1 MTDLTIKQK
10 KFCDLYMKT
19 GNATQSYIKA
29 GYKTTGNASR
39 VEASKL
45 LTKPNIQEYIAFQ
58 QEKVNKKN
66 IMTLEQIQEF
76 WSSVAQTQEELMPN
90 RLKASELLVKTQGGF
105 LDRLNVNAEVSLN
118 FEDKL
123 KEVQDASE
131 F

>member
-58 QEKVNKKN
+58 QEKSKQEKHNDTRTDTRV
-66 IMTLEQIQEF
+66 LE
-76 WSSVAQTQEELMPN
+76 
-90 RLKASELLVKTQGGF
+90 
-105 LDRLNVNAEVSLN
+105 
-118 FEDKL
+118 
-123 KEVQDASE
+123 
-131 F
+131 